1 MRYEVLKN
9 ILLTVI
15 LIATLFSVSC
25 KKDSDL
31 DANQL
36 LIDQMRAVT
45 DSIIQN
51 TDVPGIVALVVDQ
64 KRGIDWLYTSG
75 YSDIPN
81 KLPMDDSY
89 TFRIGSCTKTMTV
102 TVLLQL
108 VDEGKIAL
116 EDKLSKYFPAYPKS
130 DSITI
135 AMLCD
140 MTSGIADFVSNP
152 QFFPMLDNN
161 PAKVWPPQELAELGV
176 SQNFTFS
183 PGKGWNYSSTNT
195 IILGQVIELVTD
207 NTLEVEMNTRIFE
220 PLNLDN
226 TGFLTFGLTFPGTHG
241 RGYYSGTY
249 MENQDMTE
257 HYDVSWGWAA
267 GSAYSTPRELQKY
280 VEAMVEGG
288 FLSDSL
294 QQKRLNELHV
304 SDNIGDF
311 YGLGLAK
318 RGSFFGHIGGI
329 HGFTSFMFHSKEK
342 NCSVIIYFNCMLE
355 IRPEVL
361 FQRFMDIL
369 YGDNY

>member
-1 MRYEVLKN
+1 MKN
-9 ILLTVI
+9 ITFWSFLLSFSI
-15 LIATLFSVSC
+15 LLAISSC
-25 KKDSDL
+25 KKDIDDNSNL
-31 DANQL
+31 I
-36 LIDQMRAVT
+36 LIDQMKSVT

-51 TDVPGIVALVVDQ
+51 TQVPGIVALVVDN
-64 KRGIDWLYTSG
+64 KKGIDWLYTAG

-102 TVLLQL
+102 TILLQL

-116 EDKLSKYFPAYPKS
+116 EDKLSQYFPAYPKS

-220 PLNLDN
+220 PLNPDN
-226 TGFLTFGLTFPGTHG
+226 TGFLTSGLTFPGTHG

>member
-1 MRYEVLKN
+1 MKKRPLFSAF
-9 ILLTVI
+9 I
-15 LIATLFSVSC
+15 LIFSIIVVFSC
-25 KKDSDL
+25 NKESVP
-31 DANQL
+31 DANQQ
-36 LIDQMRAVT
+36 LIVRMKAVT

-51 TDVPGIVALVVDQ
+51 TNVPGIVALVADH
-64 KRGIDWLYTSG
+64 KRGIDWLYTAG

-81 KLPMDDSY
+81 KRPMDDSY
-89 TFRIGSCTKTMTV
+89 TFRIGSNTKTMTV
-102 TVLLQL
+102 TILLQL

-116 EDKLSKYFPAYPKS
+116 EDKLSQYFPAYPKS

-140 MTSGIADFVSNP
+140 MTSGIADFVGNP

-161 PAKVWPPQELAELGV
+161 PAKVWLPQELAELGV
-176 SQNFTFS
+176 SQNFIFP
-183 PGKGWNYSSTNT
+183 PGRGWNYSSTNT

-207 NTLEVEMNTRIFE
+207 NTLEVEMNTRIIQ
-220 PLNLDN
+220 PLNLTN
-226 TGFLTFGLTFPGTHG
+226 TGFLTSGLTFPGPHG
-241 RGYYSGTY
+241 RGYYGGTFI
-249 MENQDMTE
+249 ENQDMTE

-267 GSAYSTPRELQKY
+267 GSAYSTPRDLQKY
-280 VEAMVEGG
+280 VETMVEGG

-294 QQKRLNELHV
+294 QQKRLNELQV

-329 HGFTSFMFHSKEK
+329 HGFASFMFHSKEK
-342 NCSVIIYFNCMLE
+342 NCTVIIYFNGMLE

-361 FQRFMDIL
+361 FQRYMDIL
-369 YGDNY
+369 YGDNF